1 MAAEAAPPPSFE
13 APQHH
18 EEIDYSED
26 DAAGPTDTAQGS
38 NHNSFSANSHFVA
51 DGSENVEVA
60 LDLYNET
67 ADVEVAPET
76 MLVADDARPE
86 GTGLE
91 SVGAGMYEDATLV
104 DQISE
109 EAGDDPLND
118 NEITWEDGLQEE
130 QAGDHDYDQPESDK
144 GDWQLVDESEQL
156 AGKGQDSD
164 DGAPAR
170 VSTGQETGQIP
181 DEHADI
187 AAVAQ
192 VYAQETGTSIAE
204 ESRDEEAGAQDSKD
218 ELNDEGREDQVIAN
232 AEAEAR
238 GDLDADE
245 AHPET
250 YALGHETPSVILD
263 DGASDHANGDGPEPV
278 ANNEAENPV
287 VLDGDNDAQVQ
298 NLDRE
303 ANDEAHVEAGDDAL
317 THEQMD
323 YEDEVLADVQ
333 SVDTPSS
340 SPAPVNED
348 GEIPVITV
356 SYKGVEYPFFYNS
369 SDSEGKECFFD
380 DLSLL
385 HCTMEGVLAGFRQE
399 LASELGPFDELVF
412 QIDELGLEFAES
424 SKPEV
429 LGDTTLAQIFSV
441 FQTLVKN
448 QDPSGSKPLYAM
460 LSTRPDCMKRWA
472 SLVDDAYNGKG
483 LDEVSYYFASQAHSE
498 AAEPE
503 IMDDEPGMVGEEDNA
518 DAEQWANSPAEGDHG
533 DQDDV
538 EGQNEPSEANG
549 DDAGI
554 GAGED
559 DTLTPDITQDIAD
572 EDTLNAELTAV
583 EDQDVEATMVD
594 TDGPSMGESTAIAD
608 VDNVGDDSM
617 PDTAEDQEPQTSG
630 ENGKAESS
638 LALPCYHLQFC
649 ICTSCTSTFAA
660 DQMAEEDDFAYALLV
675 RTMRRQARQHGQD
688 QLELSSRQR
697 TAQGIPFHSRFR
709 HLHSCSD
716 VRMTFSSTANADD
729 ILQVPEIDPA
739 NILDNWDTEEVD
751 LLNAVEDAQQL
762 ADDEDGTA
770 IVDQI
775 IEGTDENSANKVTPN
790 TSATSTLNG
799 DEATVENNELD
810 MNADI
815 PGAEDHGADID
826 GQVDELAEID
836 WREFPGQGEDDGPE
850 SPSVFGK
857 RPRSD
862 VDDMLDD
869 EDQKGMLPVS
879 ELCGRQ
885 FTNVN
890 ADVKR
895 RRS

>member
-38 NHNSFSANSHFVA
+38 NHNLFSANSHFVA

-67 ADVEVAPET
+67 TDVEVAPET

-104 DQISE
+104 DQIPE

-144 GDWQLVDESEQL
+144 GDWQLVDESEHL
-156 AGKGQDSD
+156 AGKGQDLD

-170 VSTGQETGQIP
+170 VSAGHETGQIP

-192 VYAQETGTSIAE
+192 VDAPETGTSIAE
-204 ESRDEEAGAQDSKD
+204 ESRDEGAGAQDSKD
-218 ELNDEGREDQVIAN
+218 ELNDEGREDQVMTN
-232 AEAEAR
+232 ADADAR
-238 GDLDADE
+238 GDLDEIDYFEDGNEAVTAPSEADE

-250 YALGHETPSVILD
+250 YGLGYETPSALLD
-263 DGASDHANGDGPEPV
+263 DDASDHANGDGPEPV
-278 ANNEAENPV
+278 ANNEAENLV
-287 VLDGDNDAQVQ
+287 VLDGDKDAQVQ

-340 SPAPVNED
+340 SPALVNED

-559 DTLTPDITQDIAD
+559 DALIQDITQDIAD

-608 VDNVGDDSM
+608 VDRVGD
-617 PDTAEDQEPQTSG
+617 
-630 ENGKAESS
+630 N
-638 LALPCYHLQFC
+638 
-649 ICTSCTSTFAA
+649 I
-660 DQMAEEDDFAYALLV
+660 
-675 RTMRRQARQHGQD
+675 
-688 QLELSSRQR
+688 
-697 TAQGIPFHSRFR
+697 
-709 HLHSCSD
+709 
-716 VRMTFSSTANADD
+716 
-729 ILQVPEIDPA
+729 PEIDPG

-869 EDQKGMLPVS
+869 EDQK
-879 ELCGRQ
+879 
-885 FTNVN
+885 
-890 ADVKR
+890 DVKR